1 MIKDMK
7 WFIWENDEKKHPLC
21 WDDAVLEFD
30 SQEAATRFLESVRNV
45 EDREDM
51 NYNNAIVDQAIL
63 FWDGGH
69 INATNFEIVCDDE
82 NSEQILVNI
91 KGE

>member
-21 WDDAVLEFD
+21 WNDAVLEFD
-30 SQEAATRFLESVRNV
+30 SQEAAARFLESVRNV
-45 EDREDM
+45 EDI
-51 NYNNAIVDQAIL
+51 NYDNAIIDQAIL

-69 INATNFEIVCDDE
+69 INATNFKIVCDDK
-82 NSEQILVNI
+82 NGEQILVHI

>member
-21 WDDAVLEFD
+21 WDDTVLEFD
-30 SQEAATRFLESVRNV
+30 SQEAAARFLESVRNG
-45 EDREDM
+45 EDI
-51 NYNNAIVDQAIL
+51 NYDNAIIDQAIL

-69 INATNFEIVCDDE
+69 INATNFEIVCDDK
-82 NSEQILVNI
+82 NGEQILVHI